1 LRIIIHWFNLKEYN
15 YQKRKQ
21 KLLIFYKPICVR
33 MCTCVR
39 MSNFNKKKKS
49 LIKKINFEIVSKNLT
64 TRFSAYI
71 SLYTSKV
78 CTQAN
83 YVRVICFASLEKR
96 LNPQSLQQESFE
108 IARVKEIGKKRMQTI
123 VSHSRRFGDEY
134 RSDLSSTKNEK

>member
-1 LRIIIHWFNLKEYN
+1 MRIIIHWFNLKEYN
-15 YQKRKQ
+15 YQKKSKNFLYFINQ
-21 KLLIFYKPICVR
+21 FVYACVYVCVCLTLI
-33 MCTCVR
+33 
-39 MSNFNKKKKS
+39 KKKS
-49 LIKKINFEIVSKNLT
+49 LIKKINFEIVSKNLI

-96 LNPQSLQQESFE
+96 LNPQSLQQDSFE

-123 VSHSRRFGDEY
+123 VSRSQRFGDEY